1 LSTAA
6 HWVKKRITLTLEK
19 LVPFSS
25 GYGILSRGRSLL
37 EHDFEDLDFEDLR
50 NLVAEIETA
59 NQLLPN
65 DSPYPKVCFVVSPT
79 DEPSLPVHT
88 FPARAASASASAS
101 RRQ

>member
-37 EHDFEDLDFEDLR
+37 EHDFEDLDSEDLR
-50 NLVAEIETA
+50 NLVKRLKDRLFERLKKLRELLRLQNAGKT
-59 NQLLPN
+59 QL
-65 DSPYPKVCFVVSPT
+65 
-79 DEPSLPVHT
+79 
-88 FPARAASASASAS
+88 R
-101 RRQ
+101 